1 MSEPPAS
8 EALLQQLQPRLGA
21 LHVRQRLAL
30 ERAHHVE
37 VLAPGRKFFH
47 LENWYSVHG
56 LIRGCVRLAGLYGRA
71 RRNAVVPQLS
81 HNTVTLARLPRAFD
95 GLRLLH
101 LSDLH
106 LDMCRDNLHALCEQ
120 VRTLDYD
127 ICVMTGDYRARTFG
141 DCQPALDGMAALRLH
156 LKEPVY
162 AVLGNHDSLAMV
174 PAIEALGVTLLMNES
189 VAIERN
195 GEQLFLAGVDDAHY
209 FRVDNLER
217 ALEAVPRGAATLL
230 LSHTPEIWR
239 QAAAAGIDL
248 FLCGHTHGG
257 QICLPG
263 GFPLT
268 LDARCPRRLGR
279 GAWRW
284 GEMVGYTS
292 AGAGTSIVN
301 LRLNCPPEITLHTL
315 RTA

>member
-1 MSEPPAS
+1 MSEPLAP
-8 EALLQQLQPRLGA
+8 EVLLHLLQPRLGA
-21 LHVRQRLAL
+21 MHVRQRLAL
-30 ERAHHVE
+30 EHAHHVE
-37 VLAPGRKFFH
+37 VLAPGRKLFH

-56 LIRGCVRLAGLYGRA
+56 LIRGCVRLVGLHGRA
-71 RRNAVVPQLS
+71 RRNAVTPQLR
-81 HNTVTLARLPRAFD
+81 HNEVVLARLPRAFD

-106 LDMCRDNLHALCEQ
+106 VDMSRDNLHALCEA

-141 DCQPALDGMAALRLH
+141 DWQPAMAAMASLRLH
-156 LKEPVY
+156 LKDPVY
-162 AVLGNHDSLAMV
+162 AVLGNHDSLAML
-174 PAIEALGVTLLMNES
+174 PPLEALGVTVLMNEAT
-189 VAIERN
+189 AIKRDGER
-195 GEQLFLAGVDDAHY
+195 LFLAGVDDAHY
-209 FRVDNLER
+209 FRVDNLQK
-217 ALEAVPRGAATLL
+217 AMASVPHDSAVIL

-263 GFPLT
+263 GIPLT

-279 GAWRW
+279 GRW
-284 GEMVGYTS
+284 QWGDMLGYTS
-292 AGAGTSIVN
+292 VGAGTSIVD

-315 RTA
+315 RSG

>member
-1 MSEPPAS
+1 MNEPLGSDA
-8 EALLQQLQPRLGA
+8 LQQLLQPRLGA
-21 LHVRQRLAL
+21 QHVQQRLL
-30 ERAHHVE
+30 RERDHHVE

-56 LIRGCVRLAGLYGRA
+56 LIRGCVRLVGLHGRA
-71 RRNAVVPQLS
+71 RRNAIAPQLR
-81 HNTVTLARLPRAFD
+81 HNEIALARLPRAFD

-106 LDMCRDNLHALCEQ
+106 LDMCRDNLHALCAA
-120 VRTLDYD
+120 VRPLDYD
-127 ICVMTGDYRARTFG
+127 LCVMTGDYRARTFG

-156 LKEPVY
+156 LREPVY
-162 AVLGNHDSLAMV
+162 AVLGNHDCLAMV
-174 PAIEALGVTLLMNES
+174 PAIEALGIRLLMNES
-189 VAIERN
+189 VAIERG

-209 FRVDNLER
+209 FRVDNLGR
-217 ALEAVPRGAATLL
+217 ALEAVPAEAVSLL

-239 QAAAAGIDL
+239 QAADAGIDL

-284 GEMVGYTS
+284 GAMTGYTS

-315 RTA
+315 RAR

>member
-1 MSEPPAS
+1 MGDAEAS
-8 EALLQQLQPRLGA
+8 AELVRQLQPRLGA

-30 ERAHHVE
+30 ERDHHVE

-71 RRNAVVPQLS
+71 RRNAIAPQLR
-81 HNTVTLARLPRAFD
+81 HNEVALARLPAAFD

-106 LDMCRDNLHALCEQ
+106 LDMCRDNLHALCAA

-127 ICVMTGDYRARTFG
+127 LCVMTGDYRARTFG
-141 DCQPALDGMAALRLH
+141 DSGPALDGMAALRLH

-174 PAIEALGVTLLMNES
+174 PAIEALGIRLLMNES
-189 VAIERN
+189 VPIERD
-195 GEQLFLAGVDDAHY
+195 GERLFLAGVDDAHY
-209 FRVDNLER
+209 FRVDNLAR
-217 ALEAVPRGAATLL
+217 ALEAVPSDAATLL

-239 QAAAAGIDL
+239 QAAAAGVDL

-263 GFPLT
+263 GIPLT

-279 GAWRW
+279 GPWRW
-284 GEMVGYTS
+284 GAMSGYTS
-292 AGAGTSIVN
+292 AGAGTSIVS

-315 RTA
+315 RCG